1 MPPMNSRDLRVA
13 QYFTATVSF
22 LLIALG
28 GDLWPFTWWDMY
40 SDGDYSPPT
49 EVDRL
54 ELHIVD
60 ETGQP
65 HILHPMELYTLD
77 DDKSSQALGPR
88 LIRRAVEG
96 SAEQQAVY
104 RPYLIRQVEFVLDTR
119 IEHVEIWRYSWQV
132 DFDQQPPID
141 IDQPTQTVL
150 VDRVTAPTPALSP

>member
-1 MPPMNSRDLRVA
+1 MDSRDLHVA
-13 QYFTATVSF
+13 KYLITTVSL

-28 GDLWPFTWWDMY
+28 GKLWPFTWWDMY

-49 EVDRL
+49 EVERL

-60 ETGQP
+60 KTGQQ
-65 HILHPMELYTLD
+65 HILRPMDLYTLD
-77 DDKSSQALGPR
+77 DDKSSQAPGPR
-88 LIRRAVEG
+88 LIRQAIEG

-119 IEHVEIWRYSWQV
+119 IEQVEIWRYSWQV

-141 IDQPTQTVL
+141 IDQPMQTVL
-150 VDRVTAPTPALSP
+150 VDRITASTPDLSP